1 MTFLKFSSKLKI
13 SSKRGDGMKT
23 EERLGLLLWFRLSRF
38 YNKSIRETNQHLKEW
53 SLSAAQF
60 DVLAQI
66 GGHDRLTQQELGR
79 KLFVTKGNIT
89 QLLNK
94 MEQLDWIKREQEG
107 TTKYLSLTEKGRVLY
122 EDVVPPQETFQAEQF
137 DKLNRNEQKQ
147 LLELLRKLQ

>member
-1 MTFLKFSSKLKI
+1 
-13 SSKRGDGMKT
+13 MKA

-38 YNKSIRETNQHLKEW
+38 YNRSIRETNQHLKKW
-53 SLSAAQF
+53 GLSAAQF

-66 GGHDRLTQQELGR
+66 GGQDRLTQQELGT

-94 MEQLDWIKREQEG
+94 MEQLGFVRREQEG
-107 TTKYLSLTEKGRVLY
+107 TTKYLSLTEKGKALY
-122 EDVVPPQETFQAEQF
+122 EEVVPPQETFQAEQF
-137 DKLNRNEQKQ
+137 EKLERNEQKQ